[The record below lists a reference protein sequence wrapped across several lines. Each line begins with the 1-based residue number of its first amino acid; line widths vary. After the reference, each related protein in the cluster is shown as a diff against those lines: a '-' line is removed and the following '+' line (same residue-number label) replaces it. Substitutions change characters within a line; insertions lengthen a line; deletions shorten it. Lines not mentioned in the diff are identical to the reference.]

1 MGQFFEIRVV
11 FQTLYLWNE
20 DGDPQFFFISG
31 TSNSLS
37 ASSKNLKKFY
47 WLENFRA
54 NFLKM
59 MQLRSSLLNREN
71 KKNKKTIE
79 RNDCDVCI
87 LFYGNFRLFKMRL
100 DGFLL
105 CFLLGAIFTV
115 LTPIEAAEE
124 FGCPSNCHCSTDF
137 TAVKCPGMEA
147 FPVFNFSGSVQTL

>member
-1 MGQFFEIRVV
+1 MF
-11 FQTLYLWNE
+11 
-20 DGDPQFFFISG
+20 
-31 TSNSLS
+31 TSNHIKLS
-37 ASSKNLKKFY
+37 VELTDLSKFSA
-47 WLENFRA
+47 RA
-54 NFLKM
+54 WNVK
-59 MQLRSSLLNREN
+59 
-71 KKNKKTIE
+71 KKTIE
-79 RNDCDVCI
+79 RNDYDVRI

-137 TAVKCPGMEA
+137 TAAKCPGMEA